1 MENIKQMSMLEVAIK
16 LMNDKRSEQPINKII
31 KETLEMKGLDDP
43 EGDLAAQLY
52 IDITSSSCFVYM
64 GEGAWDLKSRQSLEQ
79 WDKDGSA
86 YAGEVEDTEP
96 EDTLT
101 PTSMQD
107 YEIEP
112 EASSY
117 QSYDDENIS
126 NSQDDDDDDDDG
138 RYYIDED
145 NYDDD
150 EMYMDEDS
158 YNDIMDD
165 YEDMYD

>member
-16 LMNDKRSEQPINKII
+16 LMNDKRSEQPIDKII

-64 GEGAWDLKSRQSLEQ
+64 GDGAWDLKSRRSLEE
-79 WDKDGSA
+79 WDRDGSA
-86 YAGEVEDTEP
+86 FAGEVEESS
-96 EDTLT
+96 EENNIE

-112 EASSY
+112 EGPSY
-117 QSYDDENIS
+117 QSYDDDNS
-126 NSQDDDDDDDDG
+126 DNSQDDDDDDDG

-145 NYDDD
+145 NYDDDD